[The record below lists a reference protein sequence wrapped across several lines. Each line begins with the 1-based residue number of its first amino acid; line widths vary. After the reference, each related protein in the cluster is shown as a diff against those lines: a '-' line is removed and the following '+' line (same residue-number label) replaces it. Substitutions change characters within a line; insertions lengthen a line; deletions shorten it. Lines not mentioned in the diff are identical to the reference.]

1 MDNIRIYSNREALV
15 EGLSVFLM
23 EEIEACE
30 RKYNLAL
37 SGGSTPVEWFKHL
50 AAHYQEKINW
60 EKINFFWGDERC
72 VPPDDAESNF
82 GVADTFLFSKLN
94 KPLSVYRV
102 SGEKEP
108 ETAAEKYEN
117 QILKTIPSVNG
128 TPVFDLI
135 ILGIGN
141 DGHTASI
148 FPEQQSLWNS
158 NSLCVVAS
166 HPESG
171 QKRVSFTGKLI
182 NKAKKVVFLVSGSS
196 KASILK
202 AIIKPDNDNRKFP
215 AGLVNP
221 GSGKLYWFIDKQA
234 AKLIS

>member
-1 MDNIRIYSNREALV
+1 M
-15 EGLSVFLM
+15 
-23 EEIEACE
+23 
-30 RKYNLAL
+30 
-37 SGGSTPVEWFKHL
+37 
-50 AAHYQEKINW
+50 
-60 EKINFFWGDERC
+60 
-72 VPPDDAESNF
+72 
-82 GVADTFLFSKLN
+82 FSKLN
-94 KPLSVYRV
+94 KPLNIYRV

-108 ETAAEKYEN
+108 ESAAEKYEN
-117 QILKTIPSVNG
+117 QILRTIPSVNG
-128 TPVFDLI
+128 KPVFDLI

-182 NKAKKVVFLVSGSS
+182 NNAKKVVFLVSGPS

-202 AIIKPDNDNRKFP
+202 AIIKPGNDTRKYP

-221 GSGKLYWFIDKQA
+221 GSGHLYWFVDRAA